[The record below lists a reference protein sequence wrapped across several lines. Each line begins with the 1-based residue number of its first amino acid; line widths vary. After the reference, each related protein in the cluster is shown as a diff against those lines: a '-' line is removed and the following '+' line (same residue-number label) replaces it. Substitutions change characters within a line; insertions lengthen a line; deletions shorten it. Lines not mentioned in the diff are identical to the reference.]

1 MQMSAV
7 RATAIHGDITGVRAD
22 ALIVNLFEGV
32 THPGG
37 ATGAVDKALGGLIT
51 SLIAQGEIK
60 GELGKT
66 TTILCGTA
74 AGRSNGGGGSGA
86 RAAAEASGLPVNKVV
101 VVGLGPAG
109 SFGLERVRK
118 AAGSAWRAA
127 TATGKVKTVAT
138 ILHGAG
144 IGGLDAGDCG
154 RAVAEGAA
162 LAAYTFQVFKSTP
175 ATANAEELVIV
186 EHDRA
191 KLPAIQSGVE
201 RGLLMAEATNFARD
215 MVNAPA
221 NHMTPTHMATA
232 AAAMAREVGLECTV
246 LEKADME
253 RLGMGVLLGVAQG
266 SVQPPKLVVLRHK
279 GTGKT
284 PSLLALVGKGL
295 TFDSG
300 GISLKNRDSMEA
312 MKDDM
317 AGGAAVIA
325 AMQAIA
331 QLKSATDVVGI
342 VPCTENL
349 PSGSA
354 LKPSDVVRSMNGR
367 TVEIISTDA
376 EGRLILADAV
386 AYAVSLGAST
396 IVDVATLTGAC
407 GVALGA
413 GLYSGMV
420 STCDRLVEAIL
431 AAGAAAGE
439 RYWRFPS
446 DDEYKEA
453 LKSSVAD
460 LKNSGGRLGGTIT
473 GGLFIGEFAGSTC
486 WAHLDIANTCFT
498 DKEAFHQP
506 KGATGVAVRT
516 LAELALRRSA
526 SPGW

>member
-1 MQMSAV
+1 MNPIHISAV
-7 RATAIHGDITGVRAD
+7 QGDITTVKAD

-32 THPGG
+32 TTPGG
-37 ATGAVDKALGGLIT
+37 GTGAVDKALGGLIT
-51 SLIAQGEIK
+51 RLIAEGEIK
-60 GELGKT
+60 AGLGKA
-66 TTILCGTA
+66 TTIHA
-74 AGRSNGGGGSGA
+74 PS
-86 RAAAEASGLPVNKVV
+86 LPAKKVI
-101 VVGLGPAG
+101 VVGLGPAAA
-109 SFGLERVRK
+109 FDLERVRK
-118 AAGSAWRAA
+118 VAGSAWRAA
-127 TATGKVKTVAT
+127 TASGEVKTVAT

-144 IGGLDAGDCG
+144 IAGLDAGECA
-154 RAVAEGAA
+154 RALAEGAA
-162 LAAYTFQVFKSTP
+162 LGAYSFESFKSK
-175 ATANAEELVIV
+175 
-186 EHDRA
+186 A
-191 KLPAIQSGVE
+191 KHEGKV
-201 RGLLMAEATNFARD
+201 RGLLIVQHDKAKLSAIQAGIARGLVMADATNFARD
-215 MVNAPA
+215 MVNTPA
-221 NHMTPTHMATA
+221 NHMTPTHMADA
-232 AAAMAREVGLECTV
+232 AATMAQEVGLECEV

-266 SVQPPKLVVLRHK
+266 SVQPPKLIVLRHRGSDGGSAADK
-279 GTGKT
+279 GDRGDRG
-284 PSLLALVGKGL
+284 LLAIVGKGL

-300 GISLKNRDSMEA
+300 GISLKNRDGMEA

-325 AMQAIA
+325 AMKAIA
-331 QLKSATDVVGI
+331 QLKPATDVVGI

-354 LKPSDVVRSMNGR
+354 LKPGDVVRSMNGK

-396 IVDVATLTGAC
+396 VVDVATLTGSC

-420 STCDRLVEAIL
+420 STCDSLVDAIH

-453 LKSSVAD
+453 LKSPVAD
-460 LKNSGGRLGGTIT
+460 LKNSGGRLGGAIT
-473 GGLFIGEFAGSTC
+473 GGLFIGEFAGKTC

-498 DKEAFHQP
+498 EKEAFHQP

-516 LAELALRRSA
+516 LAELAVRQKGTSR
-526 SPGW
+526 